1 MNKWHLM
8 EQEKT
13 QMILTFSG
21 NVEAVDSGER
31 RTISGKIAPYGEI
44 GFTSAGKVVFAPNSI
59 SAAEPSKVKL
69 LMSHDNS
76 KPVGR
81 MQSITSNADGLYASF
96 KVSAS
101 SRGSDAI
108 LLAQEQLM
116 DGLSVGVEVT
126 ASKPQKDYLLVTAAT
141 LREVSLVESAAF
153 ASAAVQKIAAAAG
166 DMPMDPNTSTSTKVT
181 TTNTVINTTT
191 TETETESEAAV
202 TTAPDQNA
210 PEAATAAEET
220 AAPVVEAARKI
231 IRPSVL
237 DSQTVRSPIINMGS
251 YTEHK
256 IKAAL
261 GNDDSKL
268 YVTAADDSFTT
279 NPAFNP
285 TQYLSEFPTNTRF
298 GTPAID
304 ACSRGTLPNSGMT
317 ISVPSLVTS
326 AGGQAGVAPT
336 VTVEAEGGAVDA
348 TGMVT
353 EYLTGTVSKYSG
365 MNTISVE
372 LLERS
377 DPNFYAELTN
387 QLQNAYLKTL
397 DTTVLAALITAG
409 QQGAT
414 QAATSAGI
422 IGYAADAAAKVYQAT
437 GYFAQNYVAN
447 PSQWQLLMGSV
458 DSTGRPIYSASQP
471 MNAAGLTQPGSIRGN
486 VLGLDLYVDKN
497 FAVTTNIDD
506 SAVILAPEAFTVYQS
521 PQAYMSVNVVSNLQ
535 VQVAIYGYMAYIAK
549 MPKGIVRFNLT

>member
-1 MNKWHLM
+1 MHPL
-8 EQEKT
+8 
-13 QMILTFSG
+13 ILTFSG
-21 NVEAVDSGER
+21 NIEAVDSGDR
-31 RTISGKIAPYGEI
+31 RTISGKIAPYGEV
-44 GFTSAGKVVFAPNSI
+44 GYTSAGKVVFAEGSI
-59 SAAEPSKVKL
+59 SAPEPSRVKL

-81 MQSITSNADGLYASF
+81 MQSITSAKDGLYASF

-126 ASKPQKDYLLVTAAT
+126 ASKPEKDYLLVTAAT

-153 ASAAVQKIAAAAG
+153 ASAAVQKIAAAAS
-166 DMPMDPNTSTSTKVT
+166 DMPVTPVEAAESTSTKIT

-191 TETETESEAAV
+191 TETETETESEAAV
-202 TTAPDQNA
+202 TTAPDQSA
-210 PEAATAAEET
+210 PEAVDATEQ
-220 AAPVVEAARKI
+220 AAPTVEAARKI
-231 IRPSVL
+231 ILPSAL
-237 DSQTVRSPIINMGS
+237 NSQRVRTPIVNMGS

-261 GNDDSKL
+261 GNEESKL

-285 TQYLSEFPTNTRF
+285 TQFLTEFVTNTRF

-304 ACSRGTLPNSGMT
+304 ACSQGVLPASGMT

-326 AGGQAGVAPT
+326 SGGGTGVAPV
-336 VTVEAEGGAVDA
+336 VTQEAEAGAVQN
-348 TGMVT
+348 TGMET
-353 EYLTGTVSKYSG
+353 AYINGTVKKYSG
-365 MNTISVE
+365 MNTLSVE

-377 DPNFYAELTN
+377 DPNFYSELTA
-387 QLQNAYLKTL
+387 QLQNAYLKTIDSQVL
-397 DTTVLAALITAG
+397 TDLLAAGMNGTNTTADLDG
-409 QQGAT
+409 IVAYAAQGAET
-414 QAATSAGI
+414 IYTN
-422 IGYAADAAAKVYQAT
+422 T
-437 GYFAQNYVAN
+437 GYFATNYIAN
-447 PSQWQLLMGSV
+447 PAQWGALIKAQ
-458 DSTGRPIYSASQP
+458 DTTKRPVFTALQP
-471 MNAAGLTQPGSIRGN
+471 MNAAGQVSPTSIRGS

-497 FAVTTNIDD
+497 FTATTFDDD
-506 SAVILAPEAFTVYQS
+506 SAVILAPEAFTVYRS

-535 VQVAIYGYMAYIAK
+535 IQVAIYGFMATIAK
-549 MPKGIVRFNLT
+549 MPNGILKFKKT

>member
-1 MNKWHLM
+1 MKGT
-8 EQEKT
+8 KSV
-13 QMILTFSG
+13 ILTFSG
-21 NVEAVDSGER
+21 NIEAVDSGER

-44 GFTSAGKVVFAPNSI
+44 GYTSAGKVVFAEGSI

-69 LMSHDNS
+69 LMAHDNS
-76 KPVGR
+76 AVVGR
-81 MQSITSNADGLYASF
+81 MQSMTSAKDGLYASF

-126 ASKPQKDYLLVTAAT
+126 ASKPEKDYLLVTAAT

-153 ASAAVQKIAAAAG
+153 ASAAVQKIAAAAS
-166 DMPMDPNTSTSTKVT
+166 DMPVEAASTKVT
-181 TTNTVINTTT
+181 TTHIVT
-191 TETETESEAAV
+191 TETETETENQPESEAAV

-210 PEAATAAEET
+210 PEAVDATEQ
-220 AAPVVEAARKI
+220 AAPTVEAARKI
-231 IRPSVL
+231 ILPSAL
-237 DSQTVRSPIINMGS
+237 NSQRVRTPIVNMGS

-261 GNDDSKL
+261 GNEESKL

-285 TQYLSEFPTNTRF
+285 TQFLTEFVTNTRF

-304 ACSRGTLPNSGMT
+304 ACSQGVLPASGMT

-326 AGGQAGVAPT
+326 TGGGTGVAPV
-336 VTVEAEGGAVDA
+336 VTQEAEAGAVQN
-348 TGMVT
+348 TGMET
-353 EYLTGTVSKYSG
+353 AYINGTVKKYSG
-365 MNTISVE
+365 MNTLSVE

-377 DPNFYAELTN
+377 DPNFYSELTA
-387 QLQNAYLKTL
+387 QLQNAYLKAIDSQVLTDL
-397 DTTVLAALITAG
+397 LAAGMNGTNVTADLD
-409 QQGAT
+409 
-414 QAATSAGI
+414 GI
-422 IGYAADAAAKVYQAT
+422 IDYAAEGAQTIYTNT
-437 GYFAQNYVAN
+437 GYFATNYLAN
-447 PSQWQLLMGSV
+447 PAQWGALIAAQ
-458 DSTGRPIYSASQP
+458 DTTKRPVFTALQP
-471 MNAAGLTQPGSIRGN
+471 MNAAGQVSPTSIRGS

-497 FAVTTNIDD
+497 FTASTFDDD
-506 SAVILAPEAFTVYQS
+506 SAVILAPEAFTVYRS

-535 VQVAIYGYMAYIAK
+535 IQVAIYGFMATIAK
-549 MPKGIVRFNLT
+549 MPNGILKFKKT

>member
-1 MNKWHLM
+1 
-8 EQEKT
+8 
-13 QMILTFSG
+13 MILTFSG

-44 GFTSAGKVVFAPNSI
+44 GYTSAGKVVFAEGSI
-59 SAAEPSKVKL
+59 VAAEPSRVKL

-81 MQSITSNADGLYASF
+81 MQSITSAKDGLYASF

-101 SRGSDAI
+101 SRGTDAI

-126 ASKPQKDYLLVTAAT
+126 ASKPEKDYLLVTAAT

-166 DMPMDPNTSTSTKVT
+166 DMPVDAALSTSTKVT

-191 TETETESEAAV
+191 TETETETESEAAV
-202 TTAPDQNA
+202 TTAPDQSA
-210 PEAATAAEET
+210 PEAVDATEQ
-220 AAPVVEAARKI
+220 AAPTVEAARKI
-231 IRPSVL
+231 ILPSAL
-237 DSQTVRSPIINMGS
+237 NSQRLRTPITSMAT

-261 GNDDSKL
+261 GNDESKL
-268 YVTAADDSFTT
+268 YVTAADDSFST

-285 TQYLSEFPTNTRF
+285 TQYLSEFVSNTNF
-298 GTPAID
+298 DTPMINAL
-304 ACSRGTLPNSGMT
+304 SSGVLPQSGMT
-317 ISVPSLVTS
+317 VSVPSLVTS
-326 AGGQAGVAPT
+326 AGGQSGVAPV
-336 VTVEAEGGAVDA
+336 VTVEAEAGAVQN

-353 EYLTGTVSKYSG
+353 QYLSGTVKKYSG

-387 QLQNAYLKTL
+387 QLQRAYS
-397 DTTVLAALITAG
+397 LATDAAVIADVVAGGVQGTAV
-409 QQGAT
+409 
-414 QAATSAGI
+414 AATSAGI
-422 IGYAADAAAKVYQAT
+422 ISYVSTESANIYKNT
-437 GYFAQNYVAN
+437 SYFARNYVAG
-447 PSQWQLLMGSV
+447 PSQWSLLMGAT
-458 DSTGRPIYSASQP
+458 DSTGRPIYNAAAP
-471 MNAAGLTQPGSIRGN
+471 MNSGGLSTPTSIRGN
-486 VLGLDLYVDKN
+486 VLGLDLYVDHQM
-497 FAVTTNIDD
+497 VSTTIDD
-506 SAVILAPEAFTVYQS
+506 SAFIVAPEAMTVYRS

-535 VQVAIYGYMAYIAK
+535 VQVAIYGFMATIVK
-549 MPKGIVRFNLT
+549 MPNGLVRYNLT